1 MIKMIVGILLLH
13 TFLYAK
19 PVITPEV
26 KNLLKEAKT
35 TTSAVDAAKTKE
47 LIANGKVVLIDVR
60 NPDEWEK
67 GVIKADKLIKI
78 SRGWLEIK
86 YSKLILNAYAKNDH
100 FIVYC
105 GIEPRAVL
113 AASRLKELGFTNVSY
128 LQGGI
133 KNWVKI
139 GYETTK

>member
-1 MIKMIVGILLLH
+1 MIRIIVSVLLLH
-13 TFLYAK
+13 TLLYAK
-19 PVITPEV
+19 PTITPKV
-26 KNLLKEAKT
+26 KNLLQEAKT
-35 TTSAVDAAKTKE
+35 STSAVDAAKTKE

-67 GVIKADKLIKI
+67 GVIKTDKLIKI

-86 YSKLILNAYAKNDH
+86 YSKLILNEYSKDDT
-100 FIVYC
+100 FVVYC

>member
-1 MIKMIVGILLLH
+1 MIISILLLH
-13 TFLYAK
+13 TLLYAK

-26 KNLLKEAKT
+26 KNLLQKAKT
-35 TTSAVDAAKTKE
+35 STSSVDAATTKE
-47 LIANGKVVLIDVR
+47 LIANDKVVLIDVR
-60 NPDEWEK
+60 NPDEWGK

-86 YSKLILNAYAKNDH
+86 YSKLILNKYSKDDT

-105 GIEPRAVL
+105 GIEPRAIL
-113 AASRLKELGFTNVSY
+113 ASSRLKELGFTNVRY